1 MDSGLSFVPDEAVF
15 YQFLPGLPSLSAS
28 QRDMLEAPFT
38 LEELSEAVKQA
49 ANGLSPGLDGLP
61 YEFYKAMLPF
71 VGVSR

>member
-28 QRDMLEAPFT
+28 QRDMLEAP
-38 LEELSEAVKQA
+38 LEELSEAVMQA